1 MNAGQEYDLLG
12 LTHPGP
18 VETWAV
24 RERATGRAL
33 SLHRLTGGST
43 AHATLL
49 QRIARLPAWAA
60 EEILASGESD
70 GVRFFVTEPW
80 LRGESFEEWA
90 IGAGTPNIQGD
101 AFAKVGTWRVPTV
114 EFGKRSA
121 LPQKEPGE
129 FTRLFATPAPSAT
142 PPVPEP
148 SPEPDPDPN
157 PEPPPPGTPVSPP
170 GLFTSM
176 FHADQLLDAQEPR
189 PAAGGGE
196 FTRMFRAAPPI
207 RPEDAPTVEIQIAT
221 MTSAKTIEPDSALK
235 ANAEFTRIVEAAPSE
250 PWSSSELPVDE
261 VVESGASQT
270 RESGIA
276 EIPGEFTRMFRIPA
290 RAVPSITPAP
300 ELGSFGIPPE
310 PPVPAD
316 APSIH
321 PSAEGERGEF
331 TRMFQ
336 LPPEPAKAPVP
347 SPGETNDPG
356 EFTRMFQLPPQPLSG
371 VEPPVVNPTS
381 SPSVRSIL
389 GEEPAEPSEFSRLF
403 HTSRS
408 KPAPGD
414 SGRTSEPSEF
424 TKNFQGAGKPASS
437 SSAVQPPETAPSAGE
452 FSRFFERDSSPPP
465 SPPSAVRMPAAPP
478 ADPPVASGPGEFT
491 RMFQPPPSATPSPG
505 PVPQAAPAD
514 FDKLFNPAPT
524 PSGPGA
530 HPAFKDPFGAN
541 RSPGAYQSES
551 AGEYTQMFGTPV
563 ASGPAPNVPTP
574 SAVTPPPAPAA
585 RQPEMGTYT
594 KMFSTNPVE
603 HPTERPDAPQ
613 QRPANPLTSAF
624 PVTPGGGMPQSVLV
638 NPAGRETRKPVAR
651 KPRSNAFVLYIV
663 LGILLVALV
672 IVVVVLAFR

>member
-1 MNAGQEYDLLG
+1 MNAGQDYDLLG

-310 PPVPAD
+310 PPAPAD
-316 APSIH
+316 SPSIH

-381 SPSVRSIL
+381 SPSVRPTL
-389 GEEPAEPSEFSRLF
+389 GEEPSEFSRLF
-403 HTSRS
+403 YTSRS

-424 TKNFQGAGKPASS
+424 TKNFQGA
-437 SSAVQPPETAPSAGE
+437 
-452 FSRFFERDSSPPP
+452 
-465 SPPSAVRMPAAPP
+465 

-491 RMFQPPPSATPSPG
+491 RMFQPPPSTTPSPG

-541 RSPGAYQSES
+541 RSPGAYQSGS

-574 SAVTPPPAPAA
+574 SAVTPPPSPAP